1 MSVIVKIEST
11 ITKAE
16 LEKYIDQ
23 RKQEMYDIATK
34 HGYSAPETVAISQQ
48 IDGLL
53 NLYHNMS

>member
-1 MSVIVKIEST
+1 MSVVTKIEPI

-34 HGYSAPETVAISQQ
+34 HGYTAPETIAISQQ

-53 NLYHNMS
+53 NLYHNI